1 MKLPLFLGAFV
12 FALSAVFVAFFQLG
26 PALPFVVAATLC
38 FVALFRL
45 SFPRRFAVG
54 PIAALIIV
62 APGFAFAAEINI
74 GQALNGSLQE
84 IINAAVTA
92 AIAAIVGWVAIVVK
106 NKFNIDIEAKHR
118 EALTAFLQRQASGLV
133 AAGAVK
139 LDGVKVEV
147 KNEALAA
154 AANAALAAIPGA
166 LAFFGLT
173 PAKIETMIVQMV
185 PKQPAVAQAQAVAI
199 DVANPA
205 TPPAAVVVMGGAGAA
220 GST

>member
-1 MKLPLFLGAFV
+1 MHLTLSVGARALAILSLIAATYLLGPIVPFIVALGLTAVATSRMAMKPRKPWMHAGLPIALM
-12 FALSAVFVAFFQLG
+12 FALA
-26 PALPFVVAATLC
+26 PTL
-38 FVALFRL
+38 
-45 SFPRRFAVG
+45 
-54 PIAALIIV
+54 
-62 APGFAFAAEINI
+62 AFAASIDI

-84 IINAAVTA
+84 IINAAVTGL
-92 AIAAIVGWVAIVVK
+92 IAVMVGWVAVVFK
-106 NKFNIDIEAKHR
+106 NKFNIDIEARHR

-139 LDGVKVEV
+139 LEGVKVEV

-154 AANAALAAIPGA
+154 AANTALAAIPGA

-173 PAKIETMIVQMV
+173 PAKIQSMIVDML

-205 TPPAAVVVMGGAGAA
+205 TPSTPAA
-220 GST
+220 

>member
-1 MKLPLFLGAFV
+1 MKRSLGVAFA
-12 FALSAVFVAFFQLG
+12 ALSLLYAH
-26 PALPFVVAATLC
+26 
-38 FVALFRL
+38 
-45 SFPRRFAVG
+45 S
-54 PIAALIIV
+54 
-62 APGFAFAAEINI
+62 AFAAEINI

-92 AIAAIVGWVAIVVK
+92 AIATLVGWVAIVVK

-118 EALTAFLQRQASGLV
+118 DALTAFLQRQASGLV

-139 LDGVKVEV
+139 LSGVKVEV
-147 KNEALAA
+147 KSEALAS
-154 AANAALAAIPGA
+154 AANAGLAAIPGA

-173 PAKIETMIVQMV
+173 PEKIQSMIVDML

-205 TPPAAVVVMGGAGAA
+205 TPSKPA
-220 GST
+220 

>member
-1 MKLPLFLGAFV
+1 MRLAIFLSIR
-12 FALSAVFVAFFQLG
+12 L
-26 PALPFVVAATLC
+26 ATL
-38 FVALFRL
+38 V
-45 SFPRRFAVG
+45 
-54 PIAALIIV
+54 IV
-62 APGFAFAAEINI
+62 MSIPGFAFAAEINI

-84 IINAAVTA
+84 IINAAITA
-92 AIAAIVGWVAIVVK
+92 LIAALVGWVAIVVK

-139 LDGVKVEV
+139 LEGVKIEV

-154 AANAALAAIPGA
+154 AANTALSAIPGA

-173 PAKIETMIVQMV
+173 PAKIQAMIIDLI
-185 PKQPAVAQAQAVAI
+185 PKEPAVAAAAAVAI

-205 TPPAAVVVMGGAGAA
+205 TP
-220 GST
+220 STGPV